1 MSGREAR
8 GSVRARRAGFALT
21 GSATRGE
28 CNGLHWIYN
37 RGMMTD
43 PVCEK

>member
-8 GSVRARRAGFALT
+8 GSVQAKWAGFALT